1 MPESSDRLDR
11 IEAMIAEF
19 AINDRRLQERQE
31 ALHHHQETLH
41 EGQQEFRQRQDAF
54 QTSMEALRRRQEAFQ
69 VSLEAQKERQEALA
83 QSLELLKSLHD
94 DNERRIG
101 QLMDTMNRLGNIV
114 ISHDQRL
121 DDLEN
126 R

>member
-1 MPESSDRLDR
+1 
-11 IEAMIAEF
+11 MIAEF

-31 ALHHHQETLH
+31 ALQERL
-41 EGQQEFRQRQDAF
+41 EELRQ
-54 QTSMEALRRRQEAFQ
+54 RQEAFQ
-69 VSLEAQKERQEALA
+69 ASLETQKERQEALA
-83 QSLELLKSLHD
+83 HSLELLKSLHD

>member
-1 MPESSDRLDR
+1 MDGPANGRLDR
-11 IEAMIAEF
+11 IEA
-19 AINDRRLQERQE
+19 AIEQLALGDRRLQERQE
-31 ALHHHQETLH
+31 TLS
-41 EGQQEFRQRQDAF
+41 
-54 QTSMEALRRRQEAFQ
+54 QT
-69 VSLEAQKERQEALA
+69 V
-83 QSLELLKSLHD
+83 ELLASLHR
-94 DNERRIG
+94 DNERRIA

>member
-1 MPESSDRLDR
+1 MAENGMPPNVNRLDR
-11 IEAMIAEF
+11 IEA
-19 AINDRRLQERQE
+19 AIEQLAAADRRLQERQE
-31 ALHHHQETLH
+31 AL
-41 EGQQEFRQRQDAF
+41 
-54 QTSMEALRRRQEAFQ
+54 
-69 VSLEAQKERQEALA
+69 A
-83 QSLELLKSLHD
+83 QSVELLTSLHT
-94 DNERRIG
+94 DNERRVA